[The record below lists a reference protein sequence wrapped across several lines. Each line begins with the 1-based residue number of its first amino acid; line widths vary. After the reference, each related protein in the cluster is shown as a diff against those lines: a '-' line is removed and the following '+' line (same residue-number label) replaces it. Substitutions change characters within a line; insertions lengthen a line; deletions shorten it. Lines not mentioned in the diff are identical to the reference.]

1 MLARISPPLVRVEAA
16 TEHATLKN
24 LARFHYGYVVIALVV
39 LAVFGSLGVG
49 ALAIRSFYRQ
59 CKMR

>member
-1 MLARISPPLVRVEAA
+1 M
-16 TEHATLKN
+16 EHTTLKN

-49 ALAIRSFYRQ
+49 CFGYTVILPAMQDALKLMNTQTGELR
-59 CKMR
+59 